1 VLKYLAC
8 ILCVFLAV
16 RSIASEPDSLI
27 YFNDLNFVNQSE
39 SSAIKSLSAKS
50 NENDLLNILLTPFQK
65 KEGFN
70 ARLAQQKIEVAVEVL
85 KEKVKDKSDAKKI
98 KIIHQYLHEHF
109 L

>member
-1 VLKYLAC
+1 MICLTSYLPH
-8 ILCVFLAV
+8 F
-16 RSIASEPDSLI
+16 
-27 YFNDLNFVNQSE
+27 
-39 SSAIKSLSAKS
+39 K
-50 NENDLLNILLTPFQK
+50 K